1 MDNSSFSPVSP
12 ASSGD
17 RGEILTPGQR
27 GGGDPP
33 PSSTPPPVPTPS
45 EGHPPSEDTVLNI
58 ELAKSRLGEL
68 LRTLERKDTKVKAK
82 GSRPPSAAPS
92 SMPQSSGSAP
102 AAAAAATPS
111 TSSHH
116 MQGNHH
122 GTVPPHPYSAGM
134 FPPPSPQPWAAGGAY
149 GGMQGPPR
157 YPNPYTMHQQ
167 QHYQMPQQPIVPP
180 WFFNQWTMLPD
191 QRFGVPQPAMDQN
204 CFFCSTPAW
213 LVQHIR

>member
-68 LRTLERKDTKVKAK
+68 LRTLERKDTKGKAK
-82 GSRPPSAAPS
+82 GSRPPSVAPS
-92 SMPQSSGSAP
+92 FMPQSSGSAS
-102 AAAAAATPS
+102 AAAAAT
-111 TSSHH
+111 T
-116 MQGNHH
+116 
-122 GTVPPHPYSAGM
+122 PPHLLSLHAGQSSWHGATAPL
-134 FPPPSPQPWAAGGAY
+134 FSWDVPSSQPSPMGGRRSIWWHA
-149 GGMQGPPR
+149 R
-157 YPNPYTMHQQ
+157 T
-167 QHYQMPQQPIVPP
+167 
-180 WFFNQWTMLPD
+180 
-191 QRFGVPQPAMDQN
+191 
-204 CFFCSTPAW
+204 S
-213 LVQHIR
+213 